1 MKTPYQEAVEL
12 IDRHPG
18 TGSSTG
24 LAKLILSLWN
34 DDCAYSFRECVRS
47 FDAERSDLALRIMH
61 RYLVHGED
69 AELRRAGEHVYRTH
83 PRLWEL
89 GIAATD
95 AKTKLPQQW
104 ESEARA
110 KAAGADELS

>member
-34 DDCAYSFRECVRS
+34 ADCAFSFRECVGS
-47 FDAERSDLALRIMH
+47 FDADRSDLALRIVGH
-61 RYLVHGED
+61 FLTHGED
-69 AELRRAGEHVYRTH
+69 ASLLRAGEIVFKTR
-83 PRLWEL
+83 PDLWDL
-89 GIAATD
+89 GLTATT
-95 AKTKLPQQW
+95 AKTNLQQEW
-104 ESEARA
+104 LDEDRA
-110 KAAGADELS
+110 CPDG